1 MANSDEYDHLLKEK
15 SSWSSTKKQLEDDLL
30 EATNATN
37 QAIQERDVARETAA
51 THATQIEKH
60 IETLE
65 RFDKELT
72 TLRNSDDQFRNDND
86 FLTSEVEKLW
96 AELKDRDT
104 QLDEA
109 VGERDEALQD
119 AENAD
124 NMKEGLLKRIAN
136 LEAKFLTQKGPQDN
150 GKRQRVA

>member
-1 MANSDEYDHLLKEK
+1 MANSNEYDHLLKEK

-37 QAIQERDVARETAA
+37 QAIQKRDVARETAA
-51 THATQIEKH
+51 THATKIEKQ
-60 IETLE
+60 IQTLE

-86 FLTSEVEKLW
+86 FLTSEVERLR
-96 AELKDRDT
+96 AELKDKDT
-104 QLDEA
+104 QLDEV
-109 VGERDEALQD
+109 VGERDKALQD

-124 NMKEGLLKRIAN
+124 NMKEGLLKRIAD
-136 LEAKFLTQKGPQDN
+136 LEAKFLTPKGPQDN